1 MFGESE
7 GKNHLSLYPSIS
19 LFTTDLHSLGQYLQE
34 GTRNF
39 FETTL
44 SITDPK
50 LDIKIKVDDNR
61 DGIKYLNGMS
71 LNAINK
77 KAFMG
82 TVAAHT
88 ELGKVNNLIIQLDTN
103 DAYHFGYL
111 FIWFAQAVTMGG
123 YLLRINPFDQPG
135 VEAYKKNMFKLLGK

>member
-7 GKNHLSLYPSIS
+7 GKHHLALYPSIS
-19 LFTTDLHSLGQYLQE
+19 LFTTDLHSLGQYLQD

-44 SITDPK
+44 MIANPK
-50 LDIKIKVDDNR
+50 LDTKIKVNDND
-61 DGIKYLNGMS
+61 DGIEYLNGMS
-71 LNAINK
+71 LDAVNK
-77 KAFMG
+77 KAFLG
-82 TVAAHT
+82 TVSAHA

-111 FIWFAQAVTMGG
+111 FI
-123 YLLRINPFDQPG
+123 
-135 VEAYKKNMFKLLGK
+135 